1 MNYDRNLAARAAARW
16 IVIALAYFVL
26 AIGLGLAMA
35 ASHDFRLKG
44 LHVHLN
50 MLGWVSMALMGVIYR
65 LFPHAAASRL
75 ATWHFALYQAALPV
89 MMVGLGGLLLG
100 YGAME
105 PLVAAGSTGV
115 LVAVLLFA
123 LAVWHGRARA
133 SVLRVDQAQPAV

>member
-1 MNYDRNLAARAAARW
+1 MDNNRNLTARAAARW
-16 IVIALAYFVL
+16 IVIALAYFIL
-26 AIGLGLAMA
+26 AIGMGVAMA

-65 LFPHAAASRL
+65 LFPQAAASRL
-75 ATWHFALYQAALPV
+75 AAWHFALYQAALPV

-100 YGAME
+100 HEAME

-115 LVAVLLFA
+115 LIAVLLFA
-123 LAVWHGRARA
+123 LAVWRGQARA